1 MFLPHQYLASIDDVV
16 IGKVDVIKGLVV
28 TNPHPVDNNIL
39 KELRL
44 ALKRVFHLHSKQ
56 NKKEQYKCSKS
67 ADSRR
72 KTRVVSHELDTQ
84 VVAQFLGNVQWR
96 LRVRVLVT
104 HRIRLDAQHELQ
116 TLDTIQASAHVQNV
130 VAIVVASRQ

>member
-44 ALKRVFHLHSKQ
+44 ALKRVFHLHRKQ

-72 KTRVVSHELDTQ
+72 KTRVVSHEFDTQ
-84 VVAQFLGNVQWR
+84 VVAQFLGDVQWC

-116 TLDTIQASAHVQNV
+116 ALDTIQTSAHVQNV
-130 VAIVVASRQ
+130 VAIVVASSQ